1 MMRHIISKNLAN
13 PSNGIL
19 GYLLTKYLVKRNRL
33 VEHAAVRLCNIQPD
47 DNVLEVGF
55 GPGVGLNEA
64 FRMVKDGSGIVH
76 GIDISNR
83 SFNMAS
89 RNLKQEIATG
99 KVTLHMASV
108 TDIPFDA
115 SKFDS
120 IFHTNCY
127 YFWPDMDAAAKE
139 LYRVIKP
146 DKLMVACLNHSRLKD
161 LAEKGF
167 MQCGN
172 IDPDRYMSALEKNGF
187 YDVNMK
193 SVSFENKDID
203 AIVAKARKEVT

>member
-1 MMRHIISKNLAN
+1 MFT
-13 PSNGIL
+13 G
-19 GYLLTKYLVKRNRL
+19 GT
-33 VEHAAVRLCNIQPD
+33 
-47 DNVLEVGF
+47 GT
-55 GPGVGLNEA
+55 
-64 FRMVKDGSGIVH
+64 VH

-115 SKFDS
+115 STFDS

-139 LYRVIKP
+139 LHRVIKP
-146 DKLMVACLNHSRLKD
+146 EKLMVACLNHSRLKD

-193 SVSFENKDID
+193 SVSFENKDVD
-203 AIVAKARKEVT
+203 AIVAKVRKEVT

>member
-1 MMRHIISKNLAN
+1 MMRRILSKNFAN
-13 PSNGIL
+13 PSNDIM
-19 GYLLTKYLVKRNRL
+19 GYLVTKHLAKRNRL
-33 VEHAAVRLCNIQPD
+33 VEHAAVRLCNIQPN
-47 DNVLEVGF
+47 DNILEVGF

-64 FRMVKDGSGIVH
+64 FKMVKDGSGIVH

-83 SFNMAS
+83 SFNTAS
-89 RNLKQEIATG
+89 RNLKQEITTG

-115 SKFDS
+115 STFDS

-127 YFWPDMDAAAKE
+127 FFWPDMDAAAKE
-139 LYRVIKP
+139 LHRVIKP
-146 DKLMVACLNHSRLKD
+146 DKLIVTCHKHSLTKQI
-161 LAEKGF
+161 AKHGF

-193 SVSFENKDID
+193 SVSFENKNVD
-203 AIVAKARKEVT
+203 AIVAKAKKYVT